1 MEKRLNA
8 RIEKYIREFKEN
20 IATKTEQVGLA
31 GNEQADQLMQYIFD
45 YDRLILEKDDFIKRK
60 RVKNVVPK
68 LDNYSDEEPCVTAL
82 TKSNRFADCLKGI
95 LIK

>member
-1 MEKRLNA
+1 M
-8 RIEKYIREFKEN
+8 
-20 IATKTEQVGLA
+20 
-31 GNEQADQLMQYIFD
+31 
-45 YDRLILEKDDFIKRK
+45 
-60 RVKNVVPK
+60 VPK